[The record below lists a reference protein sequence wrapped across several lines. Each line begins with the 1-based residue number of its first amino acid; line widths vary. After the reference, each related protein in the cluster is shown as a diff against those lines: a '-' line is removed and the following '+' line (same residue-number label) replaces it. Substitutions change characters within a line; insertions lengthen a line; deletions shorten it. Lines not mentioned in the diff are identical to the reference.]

1 MAAPKKGG
9 LGRGLDALFADV
21 PVKAPKET
29 EVIKNREDGDEKDT
43 VRKPWMSKWH
53 AQTAYRNVSK
63 LSET

>member
-29 EVIKNREDGDEKDT
+29 EVIKNREEDVYKRQVAGRGCHRPDKSKIRKDF
-43 VRKPWMSKWH
+43 
-53 AQTAYRNVSK
+53 
-63 LSET
+63 